1 MARHSWPAVCH
12 EGSAGDREAIFS
24 IRDGSRR
31 VLAAV
36 AVGTAVGIA
45 LFPLYWAVVTSLRP
59 RDADL
64 GDLWLPGVTFQP
76 TLAAWDRLLTLPALW
91 SSLTRRSIC
100 HWQRSS

>member
-1 MARHSWPAVCH
+1 MLI
-12 EGSAGDREAIFS
+12 GSARKSWLAPGHERPAEDREAIFS
-24 IRDGSRR
+24 IRDGMRR

-36 AVGTAVGIA
+36 AVGTAAGIA

-76 TLAAWDRLLTLPALW
+76 TLAAWERLLALPGL
-91 SSLTRRSIC
+91 
-100 HWQRSS
+100 